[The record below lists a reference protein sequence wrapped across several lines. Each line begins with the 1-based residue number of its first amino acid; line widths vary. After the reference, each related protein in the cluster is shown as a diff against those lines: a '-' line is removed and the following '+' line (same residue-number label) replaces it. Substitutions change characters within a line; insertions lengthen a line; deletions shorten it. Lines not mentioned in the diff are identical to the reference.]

1 MRQEPETEEK
11 RDRQIRKEPRTAN
24 IIETVK
30 FHDVWPGGRNYPGGA
45 RRRLAAAGQRPLRLA
60 AGCRLLQVTI

>member
-11 RDRQIRKEPRTAN
+11 RDRQMRQEPRTAN
-24 IIETVK
+24 IRDSEILWP
-30 FHDVWPGGRNYPGGA
+30 VWPGGRNYPGGA